1 MVKNSLKKKKNSCQ
15 PATLL
20 HCSRLTCQ
28 AGYPPPL
35 HLAHLS
41 SWLPSSTQQVRLLS
55 RLPVSSPRSPMAAL
69 WMSEPTYTAVYWYTQ
84 RLTRTSTKLY
94 TVQYSSVTCRAN
106 SLQIGL
112 EDGVSLLP
120 PPPPPGIP
128 LRQNTSH
135 SLTRINSWL
144 SPQSSSCLAPDQQA
158 LDL

>member
-1 MVKNSLKKKKNSCQ
+1 MS
-15 PATLL
+15 
-20 HCSRLTCQ
+20 

-35 HLAHLS
+35 QQAHLS
-41 SWLPSSTQQVRLLS
+41 SWLPSSTAFGSLVKLATLLHAAGS
-55 RLPVSSPRSPMAAL
+55 LVESATMVSSPRSPMAAL

-106 SLQIGL
+106 SLQKGL

-120 PPPPPGIP
+120 PPPPPPGIP
-128 LRQNTSH
+128 LRQNTYH

-144 SPQSSSCLAPDQQA
+144 SPSVVLLFSSGSTGS
-158 LDL
+158 